1 LCILAS
7 SRILQEY
14 FKFIAYITIRNME
27 IYAVSRVTFQAGIMN
42 VSYL

>member
-1 LCILAS
+1 MSTCVFLL
-7 SRILQEY
+7 LQEY

-27 IYAVSRVTFQAGIMN
+27 IYDVSQVTFQAGIMN